1 MELNLNLDD
10 DDFYKND
17 KESGTK
23 IDFEYQPRQ
32 CLPNW
37 FFKSDDT
44 IDNNQ
49 NLLKLRFAA
58 DNAYMKKNY
67 LEAIQICNQ
76 IFNEPNHHKV
86 IKFVWV
92 EFTYTIGDFI
102 TAINKLTIL
111 IILIN
116 RF

>member
-17 KESGTK
+17 KESGSK
-23 IDFEYQPRQ
+23 IDLKYHPRQ

-37 FFKSDDT
+37 FFKSDNEAE
-44 IDNNQ
+44 NNQ

-67 LEAIQICNQ
+67 LEAIRICNQ
-76 IFNEPNHHKV
+76 IINEPNHYKV
-86 IKFVWV
+86 MKFVIFV
-92 EFTYTIGDFI
+92 ECTVLLSFHYFND
-102 TAINKLTIL
+102 
-111 IILIN
+111 
-116 RF
+116 

>member
-37 FFKSDDT
+37 FFKSDNP
-44 IDNNQ
+44 IESNQ
-49 NLLKLRFAA
+49 DLLKLRFAA

-67 LEAIQICNQ
+67 LEAIRICNQ
-76 IFNEPNHHKV
+76 IIKEPNNYKV
-86 IKFVWV
+86 IEFVIWIV
-92 EFTYTIGDFI
+92 CTYTIV
-102 TAINKLTIL
+102 LSL
-111 IILIN
+111 LQ
-116 RF
+116 